1 MRSYLVHAA
10 CERARIRHCVFAQAG
25 KKQQAMEILK
35 KMEGI
40 AGIRPGMNSLLIFL
54 EPEGNIEAI
63 CGKLEQA
70 FPELAS
76 CETDSRPQAGMKK
89 AADPKKTDPQA
100 KNAKRRLELKTLL
113 ASGAATVGLAI
124 VGLHHVHALAGGVF
138 TLFAIQHIW
147 QRHGRI

>member
-10 CERARIRHCVFAQAG
+10 GERARIRHRVFAQAG
-25 KKQQAMEILK
+25 KKEQAMEILK

-40 AGIRPGMNSLLIFL
+40 AGIRPGMNSLLLFL
-54 EPEGNIEAI
+54 EPEGNLEAI

-76 CETDSRPQAGMKK
+76 CETASRPQAGMKK
-89 AADPKKTDPQA
+89 AAAPKKTDPQA

-113 ASGAATVGLAI
+113 VSGATTLGLAV
-124 VGLHHVHALAGGVF
+124 VGLHHLHALAGGVF
-138 TLFAIQHIW
+138 SLFAIQHVW
-147 QRHGRI
+147 QRRSRI